1 MRVLWIA
8 QGTAARDETAFR
20 HALKTGHRLRQQGQ
34 RLTDAA
40 IIDSYE
46 HAYNVAHTHG
56 GAGRD
61 SEMPSMRDRQTMA
74 RRVRGYVTQSK
85 SEAYTGSSA
94 PGKATSS
101 ERKALATMGRRGG
114 KKAAQRWKDRDSDY
128 AQSELAKLERTHRR
142 KRVQGQTTRARIQAL
157 VGQSFVETGKLPSRK
172 EIMAETGVS
181 ESTVKRHLRELR
193 SAGLLPEL

>member
-1 MRVLWIA
+1 MIRA
-8 QGTAARDETAFR
+8 PASGA
-20 HALKTGHRLRQQGQ
+20 
-34 RLTDAA
+34 
-40 IIDSYE
+40 
-46 HAYNVAHTHG
+46 
-56 GAGRD
+56 AGR
-61 SEMPSMRDRQTMA
+61 SRPARIRGGRGLGSAALRIVLPPMRDRQTMA

-85 SEAYTGSSA
+85 SEAYSGSST

-114 KKAAQRWKDRDSDY
+114 KKAAQRWKDRDNDY

>member
-1 MRVLWIA
+1 M
-8 QGTAARDETAFR
+8 
-20 HALKTGHRLRQQGQ
+20 RQQGQ

-40 IIDSYE
+40 IIDAYE
-46 HAYNVAHTHG
+46 HAYNVAHTYG

-61 SEMPSMRDRQTMA
+61 NEMPPMRDRQTMA
-74 RRVRGYVTQSK
+74 RRVRGYVTKSK
-85 SEAYTGSSA
+85 NAAYNGSSA

-101 ERKALATMGRRGG
+101 ERKALATMGRKGG
-114 KKAAQRWKDRDSDY
+114 KKASERWKDRDSDY

-193 SAGLLPEL
+193 IAGLLPEL